1 MNCGV
6 DCKHNLD
13 RTLLWLWYRLA
24 TTALIPPLDWELPY
38 DSPVAIKRPPQKKR
52 ERERKAEDN
61 KKIYMHQG
69 NVTTVVP
76 EKDDYLSVF
85 IFFIEEIIQECS
97 SKSFSND

>member
-1 MNCGV
+1 
-6 DCKHNLD
+6 
-13 RTLLWLWYRLA
+13 
-24 TTALIPPLDWELPY
+24 
-38 DSPVAIKRPPQKKR
+38 
-52 ERERKAEDN
+52 
-61 KKIYMHQG
+61 MHQG